1 MKRIV
6 IDTNVYSFLL
16 RGRMDIAQFLSTYDT
31 VLVPAVV
38 LGELEAGFRKGSRYE
53 QNKTALKKFLSVSSV
68 RALDV
73 TSAAAET
80 YGRIYTEL
88 QTIGAMIPINDVWIA
103 AQAMSENAQLVT
115 FDAHFRKI
123 NGLDLILEEV

>member
-38 LGELEAGFRKGSRYE
+38 LGDLEAG
-53 QNKTALKKFLSVSSV
+53 
-68 RALDV
+68 
-73 TSAAAET
+73 
-80 YGRIYTEL
+80 
-88 QTIGAMIPINDVWIA
+88 
-103 AQAMSENAQLVT
+103 
-115 FDAHFRKI
+115 
-123 NGLDLILEEV
+123 